1 MGNKGSEFENEF
13 YKRYTFIQCI
23 DDQIFGFVKIYRKN
37 TIKYDYIMIMDV
49 KLEDLHENDI

>member
-49 KLEDLHENDI
+49 KLEDLH